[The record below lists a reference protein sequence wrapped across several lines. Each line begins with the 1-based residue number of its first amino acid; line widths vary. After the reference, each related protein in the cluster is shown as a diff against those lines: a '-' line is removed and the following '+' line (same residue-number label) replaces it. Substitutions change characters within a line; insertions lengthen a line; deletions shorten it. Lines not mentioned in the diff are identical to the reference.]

1 MNFLPKHLL
10 LLLATIII
18 ISNGCGEHTPEWI
31 PQPNASELISEPR
44 LLHTVKIAQ
53 KAVVKDPK
61 SAITWGK
68 LGHVYY
74 IHGWRVEAAQCY
86 RHAVE
91 LEPDEFSWFY
101 YLGRSLDEIKPDEAA
116 DALAKSIALNPEY
129 PPAHMA
135 YARVLMALREF
146 EQARQHFE
154 RAAELDPQEP
164 LAELG
169 LGELALKAKQ
179 LETARDHLQKALTL
193 EPQQKE
199 AHSALSQ
206 VYMALGDKEVASR
219 HARLAQKFVKGK
231 LLNDPLLGKLQG
243 YGATASW
250 FAIRGGLLLRSGD
263 FKRAAAQFK
272 VAASGA
278 PKNSTIWLDYG
289 AALLGLKRYQ
299 EALEA
304 LECALATREEK
315 EDKHQFT
322 SKNMLRLYI
331 TLSVVYEKVGDTKSS
346 EKYLQKALSFNPIS
360 SEENWSATRGY
371 LFLQAG
377 YLSHAI
383 AQFEVTISEDEKSP
397 NAWLGHGTTLLALKR
412 YQDAITAL
420 ERALNATRDEDY
432 KYNIS
437 VKNMGELYINL
448 GIAYMRVSDVKS
460 SEQYLK
466 QALTLNP
473 VPARAINALAVLYYS
488 QGRLFDALT
497 VLQSEPEVQTNVKT
511 LYMRAKI
518 LRELHMHSEAES
530 VETELRKVAGERGV
544 ELPW

>member
-10 LLLATIII
+10 LLLVTIIL
-18 ISNGCGEHTPEWI
+18 ISIGCGDRVPKWI
-31 PQPNASELISEPR
+31 PQPNASELISDPR
-44 LLHTVKIAQ
+44 LLHTVKTAQ
-53 KAVVKDPK
+53 KAVVKNPP
-61 SAITWGK
+61 SAIAWGK

-116 DALAKSIALNPEY
+116 DALAKAIALNAEY

-135 YARVLMALREF
+135 YARVLMALRKF
-146 EQARQHFE
+146 DKAQQHFE
-154 RAAELDPQEP
+154 CAAELDPQEP

-169 LGELALKAKQ
+169 LGELALKAKEF
-179 LETARDHLQKALTL
+179 ETARDHLQKALTL

-206 VYMALGDKEVASR
+206 VYMALGDKDAASR
-219 HARLAQKFVKGK
+219 HARLAQKFGDKP
-231 LLNDPLLGKLQG
+231 LNDPLLGKLQG

-304 LECALATREEK
+304 LERALATREEK

-322 SKNMLRLYI
+322 QKNMLRLYI
-331 TLSVVYEKVGDTKSS
+331 TLSIAYKKVGDTKSS
-346 EKYLQKALSFNPIS
+346 EKYLQEALNFNPIS
-360 SEENWSATRGY
+360 SAENWSVERGY

-383 AQFEVTISEDEKSP
+383 AQFEVAISEDEKSP
-397 NAWLGHGTTLLALKR
+397 SAWLGHGTTLLALKR
-412 YQDAITAL
+412 YQDTITAL
-420 ERALNATRDEDY
+420 EQALTATRDEDY
-432 KYNIS
+432 TYDIS

-448 GIAYMRVSDVKS
+448 GIAYMRVSDVES

-466 QALTLNP
+466 KALTLNP
-473 VPARAINALAVLYYS
+473 VPGRAINTLSVLYYS
-488 QGRLFDALT
+488 QGRLFDALS

-530 VETELRKVAGERGV
+530 VEAELRKVAGERGV